1 MSRTDKLGI
10 TCGNCKT
17 QGEVLGNAHTYQ
29 CPICKLNHEATSC
42 GKCHEAYL
50 TDEPAWST
58 SQCPR
63 CGFVEKRRTAAES
76 KFSDFGDSL
85 TSPPSRV
92 SAPLKV
98 ARTKSTSAPQLKDAA
113 LDRLISRLRSQT
125 VPIIVSVAYVALG
138 LAYFFRWGPVAEHIP
153 SLWLGPGDLRYTY
166 FASSQVAHG
175 QFGAIY
181 NSNLDFVEFP
191 GILIV
196 LAPLGALSNVFHTTL
211 LEVTKTQ
218 SVSVPFSLH
227 YVIPFLNPQEFHHV
241 GGNLYVSHPQWV
253 VAVDPYV
260 LLLSCMAL
268 FACDALARRLQVS
281 RQRRAVITVLV
292 AVLLWS
298 VTVLYGHPED
308 AIAIAL
314 AIYALIS
321 AMDKR
326 FTKAGW
332 MFGVAVAFQPLVLLM
347 VPVLI
352 AMAGLRRGIALGIR
366 SVLPSAVL
374 LSVPLIANFS
384 ATFREL
390 VDQPS
395 FPNVNHATPWTAL
408 ATRLSGHGS
417 SLTVAAGPV
426 RLLAI
431 PVAIGIGIWVAR
443 RRWLG
448 RPELLAFACA
458 VALALRS
465 YTESVLVAYYLVGAL
480 AIGVVVAA
488 RSSRWRFGVAI
499 SLAIAITILGQLRL
513 GWFPWWMI
521 QVGGLT
527 ALLIVA
533 AQPQS
538 LALVTGAVDRLGVR
552 QTTAPRNKSASAAA
566 KKSATR
572 GAQSPAR
579 QGRSGSGADKKK
591 GNAPS
596 ATKRSGRP

>member
-10 TCGNCKT
+10 TCGNCNT
-17 QGEVLGNAHTYQ
+17 QGEVPGNAHTYQ
-29 CPICKLNHEATSC
+29 CPICKFNYEAMRC
-42 GKCHEAYL
+42 GNCHEAYL
-50 TDEPAWST
+50 TDKPAWST
-58 SQCPR
+58 SECPR

-76 KFSDFGDSL
+76 TFSDFGDAL

-98 ARTKSTSAPQLKDAA
+98 APTKSTSAPQLKTAA
-113 LDRLISRLRSQT
+113 LDRLISRLRPRT

-138 LAYFFRWGPVAEHIP
+138 LAYFFRWGSVGEHIP
-153 SLWLGPGDLRYTY
+153 SLWLGPGDLRFTY

-181 NSNLDFVEFP
+181 NRNLDFVEFP

-218 SVSVPFSLH
+218 SVPVPFSLH
-227 YVIPFLNPQEFHHV
+227 YVIPFLNPQEIHV
-241 GGNLYVSHPQWV
+241 GGNVYVSHPQWV
-253 VAVDPYV
+253 LAVDPYV
-260 LLLSCMAL
+260 LLLSCTAL
-268 FACDALARRLQVS
+268 FACDALAERLQVS
-281 RQRRAVITVLV
+281 RQRRAVITVV
-292 AVLLWS
+292 EAVLLWN

-308 AIAIAL
+308 AVAIAL
-314 AIYALIS
+314 AVYALIS
-321 AMDKR
+321 AMDGR

-347 VPVLI
+347 APVLF
-352 AMAGLRRGIALGIR
+352 AMTGLRRGIGLGIR
-366 SVLPSAVL
+366 SVLPSAIL

-390 VDQPS
+390 VDQPT
-395 FPNVNHATPWTAL
+395 FPNLNHATPWTVF
-408 ATRLSGHGS
+408 ATRLGGHGS
-417 SLTVAAGPV
+417 SLAVAAGPV
-426 RLLAI
+426 RLFAI
-431 PVAIGIGIWVAR
+431 PLAIGIGIWVAR
-443 RRWLG
+443 RRWLE

-465 YTESVLVAYYLVGAL
+465 YTESVLVAYYLVAAL

-488 RSSRWRFGVAI
+488 RCSRWRFGIAI
-499 SLAIAITILGQLRL
+499 SLAIATTILAQLRL
-513 GWFPWWMI
+513 GWVPWWLI

-527 ALLIVA
+527 GVLVVA
-533 AQPQS
+533 AHPQP
-538 LALVTGAVDRLGVR
+538 LALATETVERGRVR
-552 QTTAPRNKSASAAA
+552 PTSAPRSRPASAAA

-572 GAQSPAR
+572 GAQSPAT
-579 QGRSGSGADKKK
+579 QGRSGSGTDKKK
-591 GNAPS
+591 GNAPT
-596 ATKRSGRP
+596 ATKRSGRR